1 MGLLTAKDPTYDE
14 SGQRIPH
21 RNVRPRKRVDVPQ
34 NAVLESLARGRY
46 DIEWFAREWLGI
58 DGNPGQVAWWEA
70 CALRDG
76 NGYSPKY
83 LTTVVSAGNRAGK
96 TLGMAVVAAHHAFYK
111 LGTRPPR
118 AGDVSDARRWL
129 GAPYEWYHVAI
140 RQDIAGQVHRELV
153 LIFAGDHPAQK
164 GRGCPL
170 TARFGNIVATD
181 KKFNGE
187 YPWVR
192 FSALFGGGQIH
203 FRTTVDKGVGLL
215 GKDMHGISF
224 DEAGFELYLVTLYQE
239 VLNLRRLST
248 GGPLHFIGTPTEAS
262 IAYRDLWEAGN
273 PANPDRDEQ
282 FMSFRLSTRDNVGYG
297 IDAEAFDAILRQQD
311 EYLIPQNIDGYFI
324 EARDAYFN
332 AEKVDAAFTSD
343 LPMEGPPRRKHRY
356 SQGTDPGISGDATWS
371 TILDGT
377 DRKRIVGV
385 RVSRKGGRQTVQA
398 VVNRVR
404 EGHLLYSQDGAFC
417 RTTVDDTAM
426 GGKLYRQEFSV
437 IKPLRG
443 FDFGGSKGKKL
454 GLLADL
460 KAVIDR
466 GELVLPRGGAWDE
479 LRRQLLTYRLDDK
492 KIETDGVM
500 SLALAVHDILRNPE
514 KPVANPTFHYF
525 GGA

>member
-1 MGLLTAKDPTYDE
+1 MSLLTAKDPTYDE
-14 SGQRIPH
+14 SGQRKPH
-21 RNVRPRKRVDVPQ
+21 RNARARKTVDVPR
-34 NAVLESLARGRY
+34 NDVLDSLARGRY
-46 DIEWFAREWLGI
+46 DIGWFAREWLGI
-58 DGNPGQVAWWEA
+58 DGNPGQLEWWDA
-70 CALRDG
+70 CAERAED
-76 NGYSPKY
+76 GYSPKY

-96 TLGMAVVAAHHAFYK
+96 TLGMAVVAIHHAFYK
-111 LGTRPPR
+111 LGTRPPKP
-118 AGDVSDARRWL
+118 GDGADAKRWM
-129 GAPYEWYHVAI
+129 GAPYDWYHVAI

-153 LIFAGDHPAQK
+153 LILEGDHPAQR

-170 TARFGNIVATD
+170 TARFGRIATHD

-192 FSALFGGGQIH
+192 FSQTFGGGQIH

-273 PANPDRDEQ
+273 PDNPDRDPQ
-282 FMSFRLSTRDNVGYG
+282 FMSFRLSTRANVGYG
-297 IDAEAFDAILRQQD
+297 IDQSAFDAILRQQD

-332 AEKVDAAFTSD
+332 GDKVDEAFTSA
-343 LPMEGPPRRKHRY
+343 LPQESPPLPRHRY
-356 SQGTDPGISGDATWS
+356 HQGTDPGISSDATWS
-371 TILDGT
+371 TVLDGT
-377 DRKRIVGV
+377 DRRNIRGV
-385 RVSRKGGRQTVQA
+385 RATRKAGRQTIQS
-398 VVNRVR
+398 VVNMVR
-404 EGHLLYSQDGAFC
+404 ENHLLYSQDGAFC
-417 RTTVDDTAM
+417 RTTIDDTAM

-437 IKPLRG
+437 IRPLRSY
-443 FDFGGSKGKKL
+443 DFGGSKGKKL
-454 GLLADL
+454 ALLADL

-466 GELVLPRGGAWDE
+466 GEVRLPRGGPWDE

-492 KIETDGVM
+492 KIETDAVM
-500 SLALAVHDILRNPE
+500 SFALAVHDILRNPD
-514 KPVANPTFHYF
+514 KPVLNPVLDYF
-525 GGA
+525 GGT